1 MASWNEYTIRL
12 VFENYFIQG
21 VGYGVTRG
29 QALRLFRDSIGLATP
44 EPLEVEV
51 IHTAIMEEN

>member
-21 VGYGVTRG
+21 VGYGETSD
-29 QALRLFRDSIGLATP
+29 QALRLFEDSLNLEIP
-44 EPLEVEV
+44 EPLEVE
-51 IHTAIMEEN
+51 IQHTAIMEDY